1 MTFIPNEQL
10 NGSVNIIARGGDVNN
25 QPDLLTVNG
34 IDMTSVL
41 NRQGPSGQIYEFNVG
56 NSGINNTQGV
66 TWSRAA
72 SGGVNFCHI
81 YGIRVAGD
89 LLVDTN
95 ESLNIRVNQLYGN
108 GLIGVPN
115 ATVDFTPGKYLFVPG
130 QRVAPWV
137 LYGNDPTSLIDH
149 LRSK

>member
-1 MTFIPNEQL
+1 MSG
-10 NGSVNIIARGGDVNN
+10 NGFNTVEAQGSSGAGESDQWQTATLTSTTVFNIQISGQFSTGPTLVA
-25 QPDLLTVNG
+25 LEVNG
-34 IDMTSVL
+34 K
-41 NRQGPSGQIYEFNVG
+41 
-56 NSGINNTQGV
+56 
-66 TWSRAA
+66 
-72 SGGVNFCHI
+72 
-81 YGIRVAGD
+81 

-95 ESLNIRVNQLYGN
+95 ESLYMRVNQLFGA

-115 ATVDFTPGKYLFVPG
+115 RDIEFTPGKYLFVPE